1 MRVRIFILS
10 CFMALT
16 AGTAWGADMPQQDST
31 SNYEQQY
38 RKELDH
44 LLFVSGNRTAMSA
57 IYPQLMTMMRQQLKD
72 VPDAVFNQLENK
84 FRDIFLNKITD
95 LLLPVYQRYLSID
108 DLRAYAAFY
117 ETEVGKKVAMSMP
130 LLQKESMEVGVK
142 AGQELGV
149 ELFKELQKQG
159 YDPTKM

>member
-1 MRVRIFILS
+1 
-10 CFMALT
+10 
-16 AGTAWGADMPQQDST
+16 
-31 SNYEQQY
+31 
-38 RKELDH
+38 
-44 LLFVSGNRTAMSA
+44 
-57 IYPQLMTMMRQQLKD
+57 MTMMRQQLKD